1 MSEATTTVQLSDQKV
16 DVDVDLSMEQLLF
29 MQRLASTEMVP
40 EKSVAD
46 AVDVEELVDEMLALI
61 DDTDP
66 CNNRELWERYAERYG
81 IDELAERYSVLA
93 KPALEHIESLDVT
106 TLNQRYGED
115 RDRLFG

>member
-1 MSEATTTVQLSDQKV
+1 VMTDTVTVELSDREV
-16 DVDVDLSMEQLLF
+16 DVDADLSMEQLAF
-29 MQRLASTEMVP
+29 MRRVMSARMSTE
-40 EKSVAD
+40 KSLAD
-46 AVDVEELVDEMLALI
+46 ALEIEELVNEMLALI
-61 DDTDP
+61 DESDP
-66 CNNRELWERYAERYG
+66 CHNRDLWEIYADRHG